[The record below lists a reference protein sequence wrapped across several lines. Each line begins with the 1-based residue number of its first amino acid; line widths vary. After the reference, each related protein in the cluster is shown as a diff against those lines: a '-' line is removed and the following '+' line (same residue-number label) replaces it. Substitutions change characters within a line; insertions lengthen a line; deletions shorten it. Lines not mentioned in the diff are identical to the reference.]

1 MALDLFAIEQ
11 TASAGL
17 KSMDHLIQFVS
28 SNPTAK
34 PDCREITEYTVSNFR
49 NVISM
54 LNRPT
59 GHARVR
65 RGGPVQP
72 VKVAPPVVSSP
83 VVSPPM
89 VAAPVEKEKEK
100 EKMFRSTPALTFDF
114 TKRKVAVPA
123 APSPAAGVGVVSKD
137 VAMANS
143 TNSSSSSFVSTITA
157 EGSVSNG
164 RVFPSMDL
172 PPRPPVTAPAAFS
185 GKPPIAGKRCRD
197 HDVSDEFSG
206 RTSSAGKCPCKK
218 SKPKVKKVIRVPAIS
233 SKTSDIPADEFTWR
247 KYGQK
252 PIKGSPYPRGY
263 YRCSS
268 LKGCPAR
275 KHVER
280 ATDDPRMLIVTYEN
294 DHEHHHNIQTAFSGA
309 AIGSRDGSSGQRMMV
324 FESMGQK

>member
-72 VKVAPPVVSSP
+72 VKVAPRVVSSP
-83 VVSPPM
+83 VVAPPM
-89 VAAPVEKEKEK
+89 VASPVEKEKEK

-143 TNSSSSSFVSTITA
+143 TNSSSSFVSTITA

-164 RVFPSMDL
+164 R
-172 PPRPPVTAPAAFS
+172 
-185 GKPPIAGKRCRD
+185 PPIAGKRCRD